1 MSLGNIYLK
10 LEQINKSL
18 EYLYKAKN
26 IALDIGSSSSLG
38 TIYLNLGNAY
48 LMQDDLDSA
57 LNCYQTNKVIFS
69 QTTELSTLKY
79 SYEKL
84 YKWYSLAYFS

>member
-26 IALDIGSSSSLG
+26 IALDIESSSSLV

-57 LNCYQTNKVIFS
+57 LNCYQT
-69 QTTELSTLKY
+69 
-79 SYEKL
+79 
-84 YKWYSLAYFS
+84 SLQYC